1 MNGPSVIGAVEIG
14 TSKVVVLVGEVIN
27 GRELQIIG
35 LGHSTANGVRKGEI
49 VDLRA
54 ASDCTHAALL
64 AAEKSAGAEI
74 EGVYLSISGS
84 HLEGFANG
92 GVVTVEDADNWV
104 REGDIKRAAD
114 NARSKALSPG
124 RLYVHHVRSGYV
136 LDGRASRE
144 PLGMQGQSLEA
155 RYWHVHGDERK
166 LADPVHVINGF
177 SLKVEDMVVSSI
189 ASGSM
194 VTTAEEKEAGVL
206 VVDIGCG
213 TTDYALYRHGRIVR
227 TGVIAVGGDHFTND
241 LSLGLRISYK
251 HAESLKLRY
260 GKAKIDR
267 EDKHEHVMLVGDL
280 MIGDR
285 PIPRLAIYKILHARA
300 DELFMILQ
308 NKLGSLVSPQN
319 LAGGV
324 ILTGGG
330 SRLPELESLGE
341 SILGVTVRR
350 GNNPGW
356 VSHAQLRE
364 PEFSSVLGL
373 LHYGLAAQ
381 RSEPEIGGS
390 GNSPRPRKWISKVTE
405 MFK

>member
-1 MNGPSVIGAVEIG
+1 MNGATVIGAVEIG

-64 AAEKSAGAEI
+64 AAEKSAGTEI
-74 EGVYLSISGS
+74 EGVYLSITGS
-84 HLEGFANG
+84 HLEGFSNE
-92 GVVTVEDADNWV
+92 GVVTIQDADNWV
-104 REGDIKRAAD
+104 RESDIKRAAD
-114 NARSKALSPG
+114 SARSKALSPG
-124 RLYVHHVRSGYV
+124 RLYVHHVRSGYM
-136 LDGRASRE
+136 LDGRLSRD
-144 PLGMQGQSLEA
+144 PLGMQGSNLEA

-166 LADPVHVINGF
+166 LSDPVHVINGF

-194 VTTAEEKEAGVL
+194 VATDEEKEAGVL

-213 TTDYALYRHGRIVR
+213 TTDFVLYRHGRIVR

-241 LSLGLRISYK
+241 LSLGLRVSYK

-260 GKAKIDR
+260 GKAQIDR
-267 EDKHEHVMLVGDL
+267 EDKGEHVMLVGDL

-285 PIPRLAIYKILHARA
+285 PILRRSICKILHARA
-300 DELFMILQ
+300 DELLMILK

-319 LAGGV
+319 LPGGV

-330 SRLPELESLGE
+330 SRLPELEHLGE
-341 SILGVTVRR
+341 SVLGVPVRK
-350 GNNPGW
+350 GCNPSW
-356 VSHAQLRE
+356 VSHDQLRD
-364 PEFSSVLGL
+364 PEFSTVLGL

-381 RSEPEIGGS
+381 RPDKEKNAPEARS
-390 GNSPRPRKWISKVTE
+390 RKWISKVTE
-405 MFK
+405 IFK